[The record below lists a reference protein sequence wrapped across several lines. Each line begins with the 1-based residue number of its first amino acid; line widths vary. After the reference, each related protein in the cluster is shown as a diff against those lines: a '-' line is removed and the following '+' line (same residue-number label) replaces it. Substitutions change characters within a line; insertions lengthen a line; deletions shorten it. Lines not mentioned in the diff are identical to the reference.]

1 MHQHLHFDMAI
12 SAASLRQQLL
22 NSALIQQRWPQA
34 REIHCINGTL
44 DASNSRYVIKVLDG
58 TQERSI
64 SLAFS
69 DEGLFL
75 REIWRGDDY
84 FCQID
89 HNWQAKAWT
98 LDIDWQLRGFRNRF
112 AKRRQ
117 QVLQASLA
125 ASFNR
130 LANHINTPLPLED

>member
-22 NSALIQQRWPQA
+22 NSAMFQQRWPQA

-44 DASNSRYVIKVLDG
+44 NASNSRYVIKIIEG
-58 TQERSI
+58 TQEKSV
-64 SLAFS
+64 SLAFT
-69 DEGLFL
+69 DEGPLI
-75 REIWRGDDY
+75 REVWRGEDY

-89 HNWQAKAWT
+89 HAWSAT
-98 LDIDWQLRGFRNRF
+98 GWSLDASWQLRGFRNRF

-117 QVLQASLA
+117 QVLQGSLA
-125 ASFNR
+125 SGFNR
-130 LANHINTPLPLED
+130 LAMKINSELALEN